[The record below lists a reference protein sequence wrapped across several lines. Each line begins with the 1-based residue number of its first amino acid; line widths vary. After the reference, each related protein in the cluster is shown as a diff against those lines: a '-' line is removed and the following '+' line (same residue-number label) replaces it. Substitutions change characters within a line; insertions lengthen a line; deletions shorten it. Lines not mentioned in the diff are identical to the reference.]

1 MIIMAALLQQY
12 SVRVPNKPGFLAN
25 LCRILKDAEVNILAV
40 SVHDSTDSG
49 IIRFVPDKPD
59 IIDDLLTQN
68 KYCYDVKNVIIL
80 TLENVPGAL
89 WKVAQ
94 TLSSNKINI
103 DYLYTANHPDVER
116 TVTVISTQETRKALK
131 LLKDWQ

>member
-1 MIIMAALLQQY
+1 MAVLKQF
-12 SVRVPNKPGFLAN
+12 SVRVPNKHGQLARV
-25 LCRILKDAEVNILAV
+25 CKILKDARVNILAI

-59 IIDDLLTQN
+59 IIDELMVDN
-68 KYCYDVKNVIIL
+68 KLCYDVKDVVMV

-89 WKVAQ
+89 WKVAKR
-94 TLSSNKINI
+94 LSGQKINI

-116 TVTVISTQETRKALK
+116 TVLVISCSTPRQANK
-131 LLKDWQ
+131 LLNQWQ

>member
-1 MIIMAALLQQY
+1 MAALLHQF

-25 LCRILKDAEVNILAV
+25 LCRILKEAEVNILAV

-68 KYCYDVKNVIIL
+68 KYCYDVKNVIML

-94 TLSSNKINI
+94 VLSSNKINI

-116 TVTVISTQETRKALK
+116 TVTVISTQECRKALK